1 MNKKIKTFMLL
12 EKKILDKIISIFEI
26 DKSNINQNY
35 CEYLLVKLK
44 TLDHALINKE
54 KSTININDKKYNDI
68 YNKFKDKRNL
78 ILGFTLINSYKMF
91 KKYKTSL
98 NENLNKKII
107 YDISNK
113 VTNYSY
119 NFISYYEDIIFPKIR
134 NELCN
139 FFNYRLQ

>member
-1 MNKKIKTFMLL
+1 MLL
-12 EKKILDKIISIFEI
+12 EEKILNKIINLIII
-26 DKSNINQNY
+26 DKSNINENY
-35 CEYLLVKLK
+35 CEYLLIKLK

-54 KSTININDKKYNDI
+54 KSKININDKKYNDI
-68 YNKFKDKRNL
+68 YDKYKDNRNL

-107 YDISNK
+107 NDISIK

-119 NFISYYEDIIFPKIR
+119 NFNSYYENIIFPKIR

>member
-1 MNKKIKTFMLL
+1 MLL

-54 KSTININDKKYNDI
+54 KSKININDKKYNDI

-134 NELCN
+134 NELCI

>member
-1 MNKKIKTFMLL
+1 MLL

>member
-1 MNKKIKTFMLL
+1 MLL
-12 EKKILDKIISIFEI
+12 EKKILNKIINLIII
-26 DKSNINQNY
+26 DKSNINENN
-35 CEYLLVKLK
+35 CEYLLIKLK
-44 TLDHALINKE
+44 TLDHALKNNE
-54 KSTININDKKYNDI
+54 KSKININDKKYNDI

-107 YDISNK
+107 NDLSNNI
-113 VTNYSY
+113 TNYSY
-119 NFISYYEDIIFPKIR
+119 NFISYYEKVIFPKIR